1 MASSFLY
8 LRDSGLN
15 DILDGICILFFWVYF
30 GVRTCELFLVLH
42 LLFSW
47 VSLC

>member
-15 DILDGICILFFWVYF
+15 DILDGICILFFGF
-30 GVRTCELFLVLH
+30 TLV
-42 LLFSW
+42 
-47 VSLC
+47 